1 MFDFMFGYFIGCL
14 TGIFLAFFTIVIF
27 DTSYKELSECEL
39 DLPRSQKCI
48 LIAVPESELNR
59 Q

>member
-1 MFDFMFGYFIGCL
+1 MFGYFIGCL

-27 DTSYKELSECEL
+27 DTSYKVLSECEL
-39 DLPRSQKCI
+39 DLPRSQKCV